1 MPILKNI
8 LLSVF
13 TGASVMVAA
22 ATVAVAYSDRLDPIA
37 HPVLACA
44 GMVFPIF
51 LVANLVV
58 LLLWLMVKWRRV
70 WIPIAAFVLAF
81 PSIRIFMPLHTSS
94 EAPEGCIKVLSYN
107 VAAYSGNYRYNQAM
121 DTIFG
126 YLKQQN
132 ADIVCFQEDMT
143 VKFNP
148 VEHFPE
154 LYPYNDTVHVTPPG
168 YPLINAVGIHSRFPI
183 IRRER
188 ISYESLAN
196 GSVAFFL
203 QIGSDTVIVVNNHL
217 ESTHLSTDDRQR
229 YKAMMRGDMDR
240 ASTKEE
246 TRLILDKLSKAMAQ
260 RAEQAKAVSRYIEQ
274 HRGYPLIV
282 CGDFNDTPI
291 SYAHQKVASLL
302 TDCFVTSGRG
312 LGFTYHHHAM
322 WVRIDHIFC
331 SEEWES
337 VKCRVDD
344 KIHASDHHPVVAWLK
359 KRSKP

>member
-22 ATVAVAYSDRLDPIA
+22 ATVAVAYSDRLDPTA

-126 YLKQQN
+126 YLKQQK

-203 QIGSDTVIVVNNHL
+203 QIGADTVIVVNNHL
-217 ESTHLSTDDRQR
+217 ESTHLSNDDRQR

-291 SYAHQKVASLL
+291 SYVRRTIAQGL
-302 TDCFVTSGRG
+302 TDCYVDTGNG
-312 LGFTYHHHAM
+312 LGLSYNQRGFNF
-322 WVRIDHIFC
+322 RIDHIMC
-331 SEEWES
+331 SS
-337 VKCRVDD
+337 HFKPYNCYVDD
-344 KIHASDHHPVVAWLK
+344 KMDASDHYPIICWLE
-359 KRSKP
+359 RSNM

>member
-1 MPILKNI
+1 
-8 LLSVF
+8 
-13 TGASVMVAA
+13 MVAA
-22 ATVAVAYSDRLDPIA
+22 ATVAVAYSDRLDPTA

-51 LVANLVV
+51 LVVNLVV

-94 EAPEGCIKVLSYN
+94 QPPEGCIKVLSYN
-107 VAAYSGNYRYNQAM
+107 VAAYGGNYRYNQAM

-126 YLKQQN
+126 YLKQQK

-203 QIGSDTVIVVNNHL
+203 QIGADTVIVVNNHL

-291 SYAHQKVASLL
+291 SYVRRTIAQGL
-302 TDCFVTSGRG
+302 TDCYVDTGNG
-312 LGFTYHHHAM
+312 LGLSYNQRGFNF
-322 WVRIDHIFC
+322 RIDHIMC
-331 SEEWES
+331 SS
-337 VKCRVDD
+337 HFKPYNCYVDD
-344 KIHASDHHPVVAWLK
+344 KMDASDHYPIICWLE
-359 KRSKP
+359 RNNL

>member
-107 VAAYSGNYRYNQAM
+107 VAAYGGNYRYNQAM

-126 YLKQQN
+126 YLKQQK

-188 ISYESLAN
+188 ISYKSLAN

-203 QIGSDTVIVVNNHL
+203 QIGADTVIVVNNHL

-274 HRGYPLIV
+274 HRSYPLIV

-291 SYAHQKVASLL
+291 SYVRRTIAQGL
-302 TDCFVTSGRG
+302 TDCYVDTGNG
-312 LGFTYHHHAM
+312 LGLSYNQRGFNF
-322 WVRIDHIFC
+322 RIDHIMC
-331 SEEWES
+331 SS
-337 VKCRVDD
+337 HFKPYNCYVDD
-344 KIHASDHHPVVAWLK
+344 KMDASDHYPIICWLE
-359 KRSKP
+359 RSDM

>member
-291 SYAHQKVASLL
+291 SYVRRTIAQGL
-302 TDCFVTSGRG
+302 TDCYVDTGNG
-312 LGFTYHHHAM
+312 LGLSYNQRGFNF
-322 WVRIDHIFC
+322 RIDHIMC
-331 SEEWES
+331 SS
-337 VKCRVDD
+337 HFKPYNCYVDD
-344 KIHASDHHPVVAWLK
+344 KMDASDHYPIICWLE
-359 KRSKP
+359 RSNL

>member
-70 WIPIAAFVLAF
+70 WIPIVAFVLAF

-107 VAAYSGNYRYNQAM
+107 VAAYGGNYRYNQAM

-126 YLKQQN
+126 YLKQQK

-203 QIGSDTVIVVNNHL
+203 QIGADTVIVVNNHL

-274 HRGYPLIV
+274 HRSYPLIV

-291 SYAHQKVASLL
+291 SYVRRTIAQGL
-302 TDCFVTSGRG
+302 TDCYVDTGNG
-312 LGFTYHHHAM
+312 LGLSYNQRGFNF
-322 WVRIDHIFC
+322 RIDHIMC
-331 SEEWES
+331 SS
-337 VKCRVDD
+337 HFKPYNCYVDD
-344 KIHASDHHPVVAWLK
+344 KMDASDHYPIICWLE
-359 KRSKP
+359 RNNL

>member
-13 TGASVMVAA
+13 TGASAMVAA

-94 EAPEGCIKVLSYN
+94 ETPEGCIKVLSYN
-107 VAAYSGNYRYNQAM
+107 VAAYGGNYRYNQVM

-126 YLKQQN
+126 YLKQQK

-291 SYAHQKVASLL
+291 SYVRRTIAQGL
-302 TDCFVTSGRG
+302 TDCYVDTGNG
-312 LGFTYHHHAM
+312 LGLSYNQRGFNF
-322 WVRIDHIFC
+322 RIDHIMC
-331 SEEWES
+331 SS
-337 VKCRVDD
+337 HFKPYNCYVDD
-344 KIHASDHHPVVAWLK
+344 KMDASDHYPIICWLE
-359 KRSKP
+359 RSNM

>member
-94 EAPEGCIKVLSYN
+94 EAPAGCIKVLSYN
-107 VAAYSGNYRYNQAM
+107 VAAYGGNYRYNQAM

-126 YLKQQN
+126 YLKQQK

-203 QIGSDTVIVVNNHL
+203 QIGADTVIVVNNHL

-291 SYAHQKVASLL
+291 SYVRRTIAQGL
-302 TDCFVTSGRG
+302 TDCYVDTGNG
-312 LGFTYHHHAM
+312 LGLSYNQRGFNF
-322 WVRIDHIFC
+322 RIDHIMC
-331 SEEWES
+331 SS
-337 VKCRVDD
+337 HFKPYNCYVDD
-344 KIHASDHHPVVAWLK
+344 KMDASDHYPIICWLE
-359 KRSKP
+359 RSNM

>member
-107 VAAYSGNYRYNQAM
+107 VAAYGGNYRYNQAM

-126 YLKQQN
+126 YLKQQK

-188 ISYESLAN
+188 IGYESLAN

-203 QIGSDTVIVVNNHL
+203 QIGADTVIVVYNHL

-291 SYAHQKVASLL
+291 SYVRRTIAQGL
-302 TDCFVTSGRG
+302 TDCYVDTGNG
-312 LGFTYHHHAM
+312 LGLSYNQRGFNF
-322 WVRIDHIFC
+322 RIDHIMC
-331 SEEWES
+331 SS
-337 VKCRVDD
+337 HFKPYNCYVDD
-344 KIHASDHHPVVAWLK
+344 KMDASDHYPIICWLE
-359 KRSKP
+359 RSNL

>member
-107 VAAYSGNYRYNQAM
+107 VAAYGGNYRYNQAM

-126 YLKQQN
+126 YLKQQK

-203 QIGSDTVIVVNNHL
+203 QIGADTVIVVNNHL

-274 HRGYPLIV
+274 HRSYPLIV

-291 SYAHQKVASLL
+291 SYVRRTIAQGL
-302 TDCFVTSGRG
+302 TDCYVDTGNG
-312 LGFTYHHHAM
+312 LGLSYNQRGFNF
-322 WVRIDHIFC
+322 RIDHIMC
-331 SEEWES
+331 SS
-337 VKCRVDD
+337 HFKPYNCYVDD
-344 KIHASDHHPVVAWLK
+344 KMDASDHYPIICWLE
-359 KRSKP
+359 RSDM

>member
-8 LLSVF
+8 LLSVL

-107 VAAYSGNYRYNQAM
+107 VAAYGGNYRYNQAM

-126 YLKQQN
+126 YLKQQK

-203 QIGSDTVIVVNNHL
+203 QIGADTVIVVNNHL

-291 SYAHQKVASLL
+291 SYVRRTIAQGL
-302 TDCFVTSGRG
+302 TDCYVDTGNG
-312 LGFTYHHHAM
+312 LGLSYNQRGFNF
-322 WVRIDHIFC
+322 RIDHIMC
-331 SEEWES
+331 SS
-337 VKCRVDD
+337 HFKPYNCYVDD
-344 KIHASDHHPVVAWLK
+344 KMDASDHYPIICWLE
-359 KRSKP
+359 RSNM

>member
-94 EAPEGCIKVLSYN
+94 ETPEGCIKVLSYN
-107 VAAYSGNYRYNQAM
+107 VAAYGGNYRYNQAM

-126 YLKQQN
+126 YLKQQK

-203 QIGSDTVIVVNNHL
+203 QIGADTVIVVNNHL

-291 SYAHQKVASLL
+291 SYVRRTIAQGL
-302 TDCFVTSGRG
+302 TDCYVDTGNG
-312 LGFTYHHHAM
+312 LGLSYNQRGFNF
-322 WVRIDHIFC
+322 RIDHIMC
-331 SEEWES
+331 SS
-337 VKCRVDD
+337 HFKPYNCYVDD
-344 KIHASDHHPVVAWLK
+344 KMDASDHYPIICWLE
-359 KRSKP
+359 RSNM

>member
-107 VAAYSGNYRYNQAM
+107 VAAYGGNYRYNQAM

-126 YLKQQN
+126 YLKQQK

-203 QIGSDTVIVVNNHL
+203 QIGADTVIVVNNHL

-291 SYAHQKVASLL
+291 SYVRRTIAQGL
-302 TDCFVTSGRG
+302 TDCYVDTGNG
-312 LGFTYHHHAM
+312 LGLSYNQRGFNF
-322 WVRIDHIFC
+322 RIDHIMC
-331 SEEWES
+331 SS
-337 VKCRVDD
+337 HFKPYNCYVDD
-344 KIHASDHHPVVAWLK
+344 KMDASDHYPIICWLE
-359 KRSKP
+359 RSNL

>member
-107 VAAYSGNYRYNQAM
+107 VAAYGGNYRYNQAM

-126 YLKQQN
+126 YLKQQK

-188 ISYESLAN
+188 ISYKSLAN

-203 QIGSDTVIVVNNHL
+203 QIGADTVIVVNNHL

-274 HRGYPLIV
+274 HRSYPLIV

-291 SYAHQKVASLL
+291 SYVRRTIAQGL
-302 TDCFVTSGRG
+302 TDCYVDTGNG
-312 LGFTYHHHAM
+312 LGLSYNQRGFNF
-322 WVRIDHIFC
+322 RIDHIMC
-331 SEEWES
+331 SS
-337 VKCRVDD
+337 HFRPYNCYVDD
-344 KIHASDHHPVVAWLK
+344 KMDASDHYPIICWLE
-359 KRSKP
+359 RSDM

>member
-81 PSIRIFMPLHTSS
+81 PSIRIFMPLHSS
-94 EAPEGCIKVLSYN
+94 SQPPEGCIKVLSYN
-107 VAAYSGNYRYNQAM
+107 VAAYGGNYRYNQAM

-126 YLKQQN
+126 YLKQQK

-203 QIGSDTVIVVNNHL
+203 QIGADTVIVVNNHL

-291 SYAHQKVASLL
+291 SYVRRTIAQGL
-302 TDCFVTSGRG
+302 TDCYVDTGNG
-312 LGFTYHHHAM
+312 LGLSYNQRGFNF
-322 WVRIDHIFC
+322 RIDHIMC
-331 SEEWES
+331 SS
-337 VKCRVDD
+337 HFKPYNCYVDD
-344 KIHASDHHPVVAWLK
+344 KMDASDHYPIICWLE
-359 KRSKP
+359 RSNL

>member
-22 ATVAVAYSDRLDPIA
+22 ATVAVAYSDRLDPTA

-107 VAAYSGNYRYNQAM
+107 VAAYGGNYRYNQAM

-126 YLKQQN
+126 YLKQQK

-183 IRRER
+183 IKRER

-203 QIGSDTVIVVNNHL
+203 QIGADTVIVVNNHL

-291 SYAHQKVASLL
+291 SYVRRTIAQGL
-302 TDCFVTSGRG
+302 TDCYVDTGNG
-312 LGFTYHHHAM
+312 LGLSYNQRGFNF
-322 WVRIDHIFC
+322 RIDHIMC
-331 SEEWES
+331 SS
-337 VKCRVDD
+337 HFKPYNCYVDD
-344 KIHASDHHPVVAWLK
+344 KMDASDHYPIICWLE
-359 KRSKP
+359 RSNL

>member
-107 VAAYSGNYRYNQAM
+107 VAAYGGNYRYNQVM

-126 YLKQQN
+126 YLKQQK

-203 QIGSDTVIVVNNHL
+203 QIGADTVIVVNNHL

-274 HRGYPLIV
+274 HRSYPLIV

-291 SYAHQKVASLL
+291 SYVRRTIAQGL
-302 TDCFVTSGRG
+302 TDCYVDTGNG
-312 LGFTYHHHAM
+312 LGLSYNQRGFNF
-322 WVRIDHIFC
+322 RIDHIMC
-331 SEEWES
+331 SS
-337 VKCRVDD
+337 HFKPYNCYVDD
-344 KIHASDHHPVVAWLK
+344 KMDASDHYPIICWLE
-359 KRSKP
+359 RNNL

>member
-107 VAAYSGNYRYNQAM
+107 VAAYGGNYRYNQAM

-126 YLKQQN
+126 YLKQQK

-203 QIGSDTVIVVNNHL
+203 QIGADTVIVVNNHL

-291 SYAHQKVASLL
+291 SYVRRTIAQGL
-302 TDCFVTSGRG
+302 TDCYVDTGNG
-312 LGFTYHHHAM
+312 LGLSYNQRGFNF
-322 WVRIDHIFC
+322 RIDHIMC
-331 SEEWES
+331 SS
-337 VKCRVDD
+337 HFKPYNCYVDD
-344 KIHASDHHPVVAWLK
+344 KMDASDHYPIICWLE
-359 KRSKP
+359 RSNM

>member
-22 ATVAVAYSDRLDPIA
+22 ATVAVAYSDRLDPTA

-107 VAAYSGNYRYNQAM
+107 VAAYGGNYRYNQAM

-126 YLKQQN
+126 YLKQQK

-274 HRGYPLIV
+274 HRSYPLIV

-291 SYAHQKVASLL
+291 SYVRRTIAQGL
-302 TDCFVTSGRG
+302 TDCYVDTGNG
-312 LGFTYHHHAM
+312 LGLSYNQRGFNF
-322 WVRIDHIFC
+322 RIDHIMC
-331 SEEWES
+331 SS
-337 VKCRVDD
+337 HFKPYNCYVDD
-344 KIHASDHHPVVAWLK
+344 KMDASDHYPIICWLE
-359 KRSKP
+359 RSNM

>member
-1 MPILKNI
+1 
-8 LLSVF
+8 
-13 TGASVMVAA
+13 MVAA
-22 ATVAVAYSDRLDPIA
+22 ATVAVAYSDRLDPTA

-51 LVANLVV
+51 LVVNLVV

-94 EAPEGCIKVLSYN
+94 QPPEGCIKVLSYN
-107 VAAYSGNYRYNQAM
+107 VAAYGGNYRYNQAM

-126 YLKQQN
+126 YLKQQK

-203 QIGSDTVIVVNNHL
+203 QIGADTVIVVNNHL

-274 HRGYPLIV
+274 HRNYPLIV

-291 SYAHQKVASLL
+291 SYVRRTIAQGL
-302 TDCFVTSGRG
+302 TDCYVDTGNG
-312 LGFTYHHHAM
+312 LGLSYNQRGFNF
-322 WVRIDHIFC
+322 RIDHIMC
-331 SEEWES
+331 SS
-337 VKCRVDD
+337 HFKPYNCYVDD
-344 KIHASDHHPVVAWLK
+344 KMDASDHYPIICWLE
-359 KRSKP
+359 RNNL

>member
-107 VAAYSGNYRYNQAM
+107 VAAYGGNYRYNQVM

-126 YLKQQN
+126 YLKQQK

-274 HRGYPLIV
+274 HRSYPLIV

-291 SYAHQKVASLL
+291 SYVRRTIAQGL
-302 TDCFVTSGRG
+302 TDCYVDTGNG
-312 LGFTYHHHAM
+312 LGLSYNQRGFNF
-322 WVRIDHIFC
+322 RIDHIMC
-331 SEEWES
+331 SS
-337 VKCRVDD
+337 HFKPYNCYVDD
-344 KIHASDHHPVVAWLK
+344 KMDASDHYPIICWLE
-359 KRSKP
+359 RSNM

>member
-107 VAAYSGNYRYNQAM
+107 VAAYGGNYRYNQAM

-126 YLKQQN
+126 YLKQQK

-188 ISYESLAN
+188 IGYESLAN

-203 QIGSDTVIVVNNHL
+203 QIGADTVIVVNNHL

-274 HRGYPLIV
+274 HRSYPLIV

-291 SYAHQKVASLL
+291 SYVRRTIAQGL
-302 TDCFVTSGRG
+302 TDCYVDTGNG
-312 LGFTYHHHAM
+312 LGLSYNQRGFNF
-322 WVRIDHIFC
+322 RIDHIMC
-331 SEEWES
+331 SS
-337 VKCRVDD
+337 HFKPYNCYVDD
-344 KIHASDHHPVVAWLK
+344 KMDASDHYPIICWLE
-359 KRSKP
+359 RSDM

>member
-8 LLSVF
+8 LLSVL

-94 EAPEGCIKVLSYN
+94 ETPEGCIKVLSYN
-107 VAAYSGNYRYNQAM
+107 VAAYGGNYRYNQAM

-126 YLKQQN
+126 YLKQQK

-203 QIGSDTVIVVNNHL
+203 QIGADTVIVVNNHL

-291 SYAHQKVASLL
+291 SYVRRTIAQGL
-302 TDCFVTSGRG
+302 TDCYVDTGNG
-312 LGFTYHHHAM
+312 LGLSYNQRGFNF
-322 WVRIDHIFC
+322 RIDHIMC
-331 SEEWES
+331 SS
-337 VKCRVDD
+337 HFKPYNCYVDD
-344 KIHASDHHPVVAWLK
+344 KMDASDHYPIICWLE
-359 KRSKP
+359 RSNM

>member
-107 VAAYSGNYRYNQAM
+107 VAAYGGNYRYNQVM

-126 YLKQQN
+126 YLKQQK

-291 SYAHQKVASLL
+291 SYVRRTIAQGL
-302 TDCFVTSGRG
+302 TDCYVDTGNG
-312 LGFTYHHHAM
+312 LGLSYNQRGFNF
-322 WVRIDHIFC
+322 RIDHIMC
-331 SEEWES
+331 SS
-337 VKCRVDD
+337 HFKPYNCYVDD
-344 KIHASDHHPVVAWLK
+344 KMDASDHYPIICWLE
-359 KRSKP
+359 RSNL

>member
-13 TGASVMVAA
+13 TGASAMVAA

-107 VAAYSGNYRYNQAM
+107 VAAYGGNYRYNQAM

-126 YLKQQN
+126 YLKQQK

-203 QIGSDTVIVVNNHL
+203 QIGADTVIVVNNHL

-291 SYAHQKVASLL
+291 SYVRRTIAQGL
-302 TDCFVTSGRG
+302 TDCYVDTGNG
-312 LGFTYHHHAM
+312 LGLSYNQRGFNF
-322 WVRIDHIFC
+322 RIDHIMC
-331 SEEWES
+331 SS
-337 VKCRVDD
+337 HFKPYNCYVDD
-344 KIHASDHHPVVAWLK
+344 KMDASDHYPIICWLE
-359 KRSKP
+359 RSDM

>member
-107 VAAYSGNYRYNQAM
+107 VAAYGGNYRYNQVM

-126 YLKQQN
+126 YLKQQK

-183 IRRER
+183 IKRER
-188 ISYESLAN
+188 IGYESLAN

-291 SYAHQKVASLL
+291 SYVRRTIAQGL
-302 TDCFVTSGRG
+302 TDCYVDTGNG
-312 LGFTYHHHAM
+312 LGLSYNQRGFNF
-322 WVRIDHIFC
+322 RIDHIMC
-331 SEEWES
+331 SS
-337 VKCRVDD
+337 HFKPYNCYVDD
-344 KIHASDHHPVVAWLK
+344 KMDASDHYPIICWLE
-359 KRSKP
+359 RSNL

>member
-107 VAAYSGNYRYNQAM
+107 VAAYGGNYRYNQAM

-126 YLKQQN
+126 YLKQQK

-188 ISYESLAN
+188 IGYESLAN

-203 QIGSDTVIVVNNHL
+203 QIGADTVIVVNNHL

-291 SYAHQKVASLL
+291 SYVRRTIAQGL
-302 TDCFVTSGRG
+302 TDCYVDTGNG
-312 LGFTYHHHAM
+312 LGLSYNQRGFNF
-322 WVRIDHIFC
+322 RIDHIMC
-331 SEEWES
+331 SS
-337 VKCRVDD
+337 HFKPYNCYVDD
-344 KIHASDHHPVVAWLK
+344 KMDASDHYPIICWLE
-359 KRSKP
+359 RSNL

>member
-107 VAAYSGNYRYNQAM
+107 VAAYGGNYRYNQAM

-148 VEHFPE
+148 VELFPE

-203 QIGSDTVIVVNNHL
+203 QIGADTVIVVNNHL

-274 HRGYPLIV
+274 HRSYPLIV

-291 SYAHQKVASLL
+291 SYVRRTIAQGL
-302 TDCFVTSGRG
+302 TDCYVDTGNG
-312 LGFTYHHHAM
+312 LGLSYNQRGFNF
-322 WVRIDHIFC
+322 RIDHIMC
-331 SEEWES
+331 SS
-337 VKCRVDD
+337 HFKPYNCYVDD
-344 KIHASDHHPVVAWLK
+344 KMDASDHYPIICWLE
-359 KRSKP
+359 RSNL

>member
-107 VAAYSGNYRYNQAM
+107 VAAYGGNYRYNQAM

-126 YLKQQN
+126 YLKQQK

-188 ISYESLAN
+188 IGYESLAN

-203 QIGSDTVIVVNNHL
+203 QIGADTVIVVNNHL

-291 SYAHQKVASLL
+291 SYVRRTIAQGL
-302 TDCFVTSGRG
+302 TDCYVDTGNG
-312 LGFTYHHHAM
+312 LGLSYNQRGFNF
-322 WVRIDHIFC
+322 RIDHIMC
-331 SEEWES
+331 SS
-337 VKCRVDD
+337 HFKPYNCYVDD
-344 KIHASDHHPVVAWLK
+344 KMDASDHYPIICWLE
-359 KRSKP
+359 RSNM